1 MEAKMI
7 FPLEELIKFTG
18 NIYEITCAA
27 SRRAYQLS
35 MLRDPLI
42 DENEGKVVS
51 FAAAQIFKKQVQYR
65 LEQ

>member
-1 MEAKMI
+1 MI

-27 SRRAYQLS
+27 SRRAYQMS
-35 MLRDPLI
+35 MVKDPI
-42 DENEGKVVS
+42 IEENEDKVVS
-51 FAAAQIFKKQVQYR
+51 LAAAQIFKHKVQYR